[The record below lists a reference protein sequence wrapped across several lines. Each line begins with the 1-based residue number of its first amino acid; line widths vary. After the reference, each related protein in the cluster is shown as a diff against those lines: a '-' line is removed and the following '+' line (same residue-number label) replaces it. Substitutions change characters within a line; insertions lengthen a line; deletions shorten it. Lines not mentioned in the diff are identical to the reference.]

1 MIRRNS
7 DVLYTVTSHCDRS
20 LLLASPP
27 LPPLIRLALQL
38 ASREQV
44 LEEVDGR
51 LLLVALAHPALVGVG
66 QAQVE
71 SLAVVVLAPL
81 LS

>member
-1 MIRRNS
+1 MTLTR
-7 DVLYTVTSHCDRS
+7 DRS

-27 LPPLIRLALQL
+27 LPPRIRLALQL

-66 QAQVE
+66 
-71 SLAVVVLAPL
+71 
-81 LS
+81 